1 MLSMLKMQFD
11 SFFNYAKV
19 VIFEQNLAEPN
30 KTDVMITIKI
40 KLIQK
45 FPIKYQQN
53 QMKWSQTE
61 AALNLKAQEN
71 NISNHGKKVNI

>member
-53 QMKWSQTE
+53 QMNWSQTK
-61 AALNLKAQEN
+61 AALNLKA
-71 NISNHGKKVNI
+71 

>member
-30 KTDVMITIKI
+30 KTDVMITTKI

-61 AALNLKAQEN
+61 AALNLTA
-71 NISNHGKKVNI
+71 

>member
-61 AALNLKAQEN
+61 AALNLTAQEN

>member
-1 MLSMLKMQFD
+1 MLIMLKMQFD

-30 KTDVMITIKI
+30 KTDVLITIKI

-45 FPIKYQQN
+45 FPTKYQQN
-53 QMKWSQTE
+53 QMTWSQTK
-61 AALNLKAQEN
+61 AALKLKA
-71 NISNHGKKVNI
+71 